1 MAFCFFQLC
10 LKVVNF
16 LLVSIDTFLVGQFLP
31 TDFIFKKL
39 PLSLDLLLKFDLL
52 KLQNLNF
59 TILILRTIQNTLLAQ
74 FAKPTSPIIF
84 RLVLNRQQTSRI
96 CQTFIFISFV
106 FDGRSLVAATPT
118 VGADLLFELCLVM
131 MGM

>member
-1 MAFCFFQLC
+1 M
-10 LKVVNF
+10 
-16 LLVSIDTFLVGQFLP
+16 GQFLP

-74 FAKPTSPIIF
+74 FAKTTPPIIF
-84 RLVLNRQQTSRI
+84 RLVLN
-96 CQTFIFISFV
+96 
-106 FDGRSLVAATPT
+106 
-118 VGADLLFELCLVM
+118 
-131 MGM
+131 